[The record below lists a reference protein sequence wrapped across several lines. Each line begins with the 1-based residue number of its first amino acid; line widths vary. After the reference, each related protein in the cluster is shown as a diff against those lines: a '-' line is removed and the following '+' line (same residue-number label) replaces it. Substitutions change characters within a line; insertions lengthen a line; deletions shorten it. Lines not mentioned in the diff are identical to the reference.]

1 MLMVPSGA
9 RAGEYI
15 YFTECPQL
23 DYGTTSFDY
32 TSVTVKYHAESSR
45 IPLTYTTPVNE
56 VCDISSSEFSNAS
69 VGDKIRVNFT
79 GSGSYLQYKY
89 HGTYTDFTDLEDTKS
104 WGTNYVEATISDQN
118 VLNILQRGGQDIQAG
133 LNIQA
138 ASGYTV
144 TSIELIR
151 ESSAT
156 PPTGYTWTAT
166 PHAGIS
172 ITDGYLNESGGV
184 YTLDS
189 DNPDDFTFSGTGF
202 IVITCTASNGLK
214 ASYMITILEE
224 GQKRHWDFTRHQ
236 LVVGPYN
243 DTAWRFANDNNW
255 ELHNYNLNTDNEL
268 LYRYNGDI
276 NNTPNGEIIA
286 ELNGSGNKQMWFT
299 DGTSKIAIRNE
310 GNVFENHNN
319 EANIKRHSLVRFV
332 AMDPNVTVH
341 LGDLKAGD
349 RVRMKIDKYGTDMV
363 LRFSNAQDALGN
375 SIDGDYQ
382 IGGSSDFELNKDG
395 TVKKDNLDAYYNFIV
410 DHDGEFTFT
419 QTSSGCNYMKIYDI
433 EVYRGDFKMSN
444 EVLSSKKQ
452 LIGRTFN
459 AYSMV
464 NGYQS
469 IADYSG
475 NTVIPEQDLIK
486 IDGGYSLHHRGKDET
501 WCDIDII
508 HTSHNLNLT
517 KNDFEIRP
525 WTKDNKTYYTDVYLK
540 TNTQNRIRNN
550 EIFGSYILRIK
561 LYDATKNYVTDYA
574 DRIVSIGYIEKVNH
588 PITWDFTDLKTYLD
602 VENDYLQNE
611 TDYDYNTTGNTYYD
625 ENNDGYDSH
634 LDLSIWKRDGNDWR
648 LDFDRKNP
656 NGAPFAWGT
665 QLYAGT
671 KMFDETRGIGFAPH
685 NNATTNY
692 SLKITDG
699 GLRIEDTKSDTWGW
713 ELSIHDIDGLAA
725 VYIRYEP
732 IAGKTPYID
741 CQYNRVVDGT
751 TGKPNAHVVYNKDV
765 PNSND
770 KVQGHS
776 AMIIWDPEDGE
787 LGRGCTNEFKIY
799 LNNVILKKIGTSK
812 DQKKIGKTGYAT
824 ESRTRDIDHS
834 LTSYFT
840 GLPIKAYTGYLA
852 SEDDYSQ
859 VVLKQIDNDEDN
871 KVLPASTETGTNTG
885 CILYH
890 ATTAQD
896 KNTSSGL
903 DGGIHLFVPDMH
915 DTQRLD
921 VNDMDGHKNIIKSF
935 KPTHNYFTFADQDK
949 DDPDNYIPYTY
960 DNESTLNFV
969 LSAKKYS
976 YGTNGSNVES
986 GYDVYF
992 LRIDPNGKRKIRVQT
1007 GTDNQGNPIYEIQTD
1022 NDNLGW
1028 AYLTKNCAYIQIPKD
1043 KVKELTSNNGGNAKS
1058 CIIFEDDIFGSVNQ
1072 GIATGINEIDQ
1083 QGIQS
1088 DNDGWY
1094 MMDGRK
1100 INSIPSQKGLY
1111 IVNGKKVLVK

>member
-1 MLMVPSGA
+1 MKKLFTLVTMMSLLSLKVW
-9 RAGEYI
+9 AGPYF

-23 DYGTTSFDY
+23 DYGTTSFD
-32 TSVTVKYHAESSR
+32 
-45 IPLTYTTPVNE
+45 
-56 VCDISSSEFSNAS
+56 F
-69 VGDKIRVNFT
+69 
-79 GSGSYLQYKY
+79 
-89 HGTYTDFTDLEDTKS
+89 
-104 WGTNYVEATISDQN
+104 
-118 VLNILQRGGQDIQAG
+118 
-133 LNIQA
+133 
-138 ASGYTV
+138 
-144 TSIELIR
+144 TSIELKSSNAWSGQQDFYDWNTFIDIEKENFSVAAGDIIR
-151 ESSAT
+151 VYFNTNSNERDGKFKYHRTYSDFEELDNKNNKT
-156 PPTGYTWTAT
+156 WENGYFQARVNDVAANKLNNDGLNLQGRWMTMTSVEIIPDKTTFTWTAKT
-166 PHAGIS
+166 YDGAS
-172 ITDGYLNESGGV
+172 ITNATETDGV
-184 YTLDS
+184 YSL
-189 DNPDDFTFSGTGF
+189 NPNSPNITFSGTGY
-202 IVITCTASNGLK
+202 IVITCERNGKK
-214 ASYMITILEE
+214 ASYLITLLEE

-236 LVVGPYN
+236 LVVGPYGN
-243 DTAWRFANDNNW
+243 GAWRLSNDARWVSDQYSDAERVYKFTESINRVSTSDIVAETNGGNDK
-255 ELHNYNLNTDNEL
+255 LLRINQDDNDYWNIG
-268 LYRYNGDI
+268 YRK
-276 NNTPNGEIIA
+276 
-286 ELNGSGNKQMWFT
+286 LS
-299 DGTSKIAIRNE
+299 IRNE
-310 GNVFENHNN
+310 GAEFETNKN
-319 EANIKRHSLVRFV
+319 HSLNRFIGIE
-332 AMDPNVTVH
+332 PGVTVKI
-341 LGDLKAGD
+341 GGLKAGD
-349 RVRMKIDKYGTDMV
+349 RVRMKIDKYGNDMS
-363 LRFSNAQDALGN
+363 LTFTNAQDALGTPITSN
-375 SIDGDYQ
+375 YQ
-382 IGGSSDFELNKDG
+382 VGGSGDITQGKDA
-395 TVKKDNLDAYYNFIV
+395 LDAWYNFFV
-410 DHDGEFTFT
+410 NEDGEFSFK
-419 QTSSGCNYMKIYDI
+419 QTDSQCYLMKIYEI
-433 EVYRGDFKMSN
+433 EVYSGDFKMSN
-444 EVLSSKKQ
+444 EVLSSKKY
-452 LIGRTFN
+452 LVDVNNNYINKTVN
-459 AYSMV
+459 AYSIV
-464 NGYQS
+464 NGYQR
-469 IADYSG
+469 IADYDA
-475 NTVIPEQDLIK
+475 NPAIPEQDLTK
-486 IDGGYSLHHRGKDET
+486 SDGGYSLHHRGKDECI
-501 WCDIDII
+501 CDYNII
-508 HTSHNLNLT
+508 KTSHNLSLD
-517 KNDFEIRP
+517 KDDFYINE
-525 WTKDNKTYYTDVYLK
+525 WYKDGKRYKTEVFLNED
-540 TNTQNRIRNN
+540 TQNSIKRN
-550 EIFGSYILRIK
+550 EIFGSYILRIMI
-561 LYDATKNYVTDYA
+561 YDATQTYITDYA
-574 DRIVSIGYIEKVNH
+574 DRIVSIGYVEKVNH
-588 PITWDFTDLKTYLD
+588 PITWDFTDLKTYLQT
-602 VENDYLQNE
+602 NDCLLKE
-611 TDYDYNTTGNTYYD
+611 TAYDYNTDGNKYYD
-625 ENNDGYDSH
+625 EENDNYNSH
-634 LDLSIWKRDGNDWR
+634 LDLSIWKQDGNDWR

-656 NGAPFAWGT
+656 NGAPIAWGT

-671 KMFDETRGIGFAPH
+671 KMFDETRGIGFAPT
-685 NNATTNY
+685 NNNMTNS
-692 SLKITDG
+692 SLKIVDG
-699 GLRIEDTKSDTWGW
+699 GLRIEDKDNLTPEQYLSRGW
-713 ELSIHDIDGLAA
+713 ELTIHEIDGLVA

-732 IAGKTPYID
+732 IQGKTPRID
-741 CQYNRVVDGT
+741 CQYNRANDAST
-751 TGKPNAHVVYNKDV
+751 NKPIAHVIYNKDV
-765 PNSND
+765 DGTND
-770 KVQGHS
+770 KIQGHS

-992 LRIDPNGKRKIRVQT
+992 LRIDPNGKRKIRVLT

-1072 GIATGINEIDQ
+1072 GIATGINEIDH

>member
-1 MLMVPSGA
+1 MKKLFTLVVLMSLVGSKA
-9 RAGEYI
+9 IAGNYL

-23 DYGTTSFDY
+23 DFGTTSFDY
-32 TSVTVKYHAESSR
+32 LSVEEKFNG
-45 IPLTYTTPVNE
+45 TYTMTSGNKKDYNWKAETYGSITLADGCYVNKSGNIYTLYE
-56 VCDISSSEFSNAS
+56 SGGSNNPS
-69 VGDKIRVNFT
+69 NTTINFT
-79 GSGSYLQYKY
+79 G
-89 HGTYTDFTDLEDTKS
+89 
-104 WGTNYVEATISDQN
+104 
-118 VLNILQRGGQDIQAG
+118 
-133 LNIQA
+133 
-138 ASGYTV
+138 
-144 TSIELIR
+144 
-151 ESSAT
+151 
-156 PPTGYTWTAT
+156 TGYM
-166 PHAGIS
+166 I
-172 ITDGYLNESGGV
+172 
-184 YTLDS
+184 
-189 DNPDDFTFSGTGF
+189 
-202 IVITCTASNGLK
+202 ITCYGEHDDTYYN
-214 ASYMITILEE
+214 ASYMITVLEE
-224 GQKRHWDFTRHQ
+224 GQKRHWDFTNHS
-236 LVVGPYN
+236 LMIGPYN
-243 DTAWRFANDNNW
+243 DNTWRLENDQSW
-255 ELHNYNLNTDNEL
+255 ENHSYSSASEAETVR
-268 LYRYNGDI
+268 RYKGNI
-276 NNTPNGEIIA
+276 NNTNNREIVA
-286 ELNGSGNKQMWFT
+286 ETYGGSEKNLYFTVDGDGSNKL
-299 DGTSKIAIRNE
+299 SIRNE
-310 GNVFENHNN
+310 GNVNTG
-319 EANIKRHSLVRFV
+319 HSLIRYVGV
-332 AMDPNVTVH
+332 EPNVTVIIPN
-341 LGDLKAGD
+341 LKAGD
-349 RVRMKIDKYGTDMV
+349 RVRMKIDKYGNDLSLSFT
-363 LRFSNAQDALGN
+363 NAKDAYGN
-375 SIDGDYQ
+375 YIYGNYKV
-382 IGGSSDFELNKDG
+382 GGSSDNSNNK
-395 TVKKDNLDAYYNFIV
+395 NLLDVYYNFIV
-410 DHDGEFTFT
+410 DHDGEFTFK
-419 QTSSGCNYMKIYDI
+419 QTDYQCYLMKIYDI

-444 EVLSSKKQ
+444 EILSSKKQ
-452 LIGRTFN
+452 LIGRTVN

-475 NTVIPEQDLIK
+475 STVIPEQDLIK
-486 IDGGYSLHHRGKDET
+486 IEGGYSLHHRGKDEGIGDY
-501 WCDIDII
+501 DIVK
-508 HTSHNLNLT
+508 TSHNLNLT
-517 KNDFEIRP
+517 KNDFNMPYYDRTIDGV
-525 WTKDNKTYYTDVYLK
+525 TKTYRTDVYL
-540 TNTQNRIRNN
+540 NTEIQNKIRNN

-561 LYDATKNYVTDYA
+561 VLDATQTYVTDYA

-685 NNATTNY
+685 NNNTTNY

-699 GLRIEDTKSDTWGW
+699 GLRIEDTKSNTWGW

-732 IAGKTPYID
+732 IDGKTPYID